1 MNDSAAARRVLRAA
15 LATDL
20 VAFLERA
27 FRALEQDKTLLLHPY
42 VEFLCA
48 ELMRVA
54 AGGERRLILN
64 LPPRHLKSILVSV
77 VFPAFL
83 LGRDP
88 RLRIAVVSHSQDFA
102 QIGSAV
108 PPDGFV
114 GLVSGGFSGDEAA
127 PEQRHRLRND

>member
-20 VAFLERA
+20 GAFLQRA
-27 FRALEQDKTLLLHPY
+27 FREIEPGKTLLLHPY

-64 LPPRHLKSILVSV
+64 LPPRHLKSILASV
-77 VFPAFL
+77 AVPGISSRPRPAPAHRRCFAFA
-83 LGRDP
+83 G
-88 RLRIAVVSHSQDFA
+88 LRA

-108 PPDGFV
+108 PPDGFIR
-114 GLVSGGFSGDEAA
+114 LVSGGFSADEAA
-127 PEQRHRLRND
+127 R